1 MSFAKNVK
9 AKEIAFVGNLCHIAK
24 RNTIR
29 NTQRMIRRAIRTTCT
44 SALPR
49 TFRNLIIVSFVFDP
63 RTSQMIAT
71 RSDRYS

>member
-1 MSFAKNVK
+1 MSP
-9 AKEIAFVGNLCHIAK
+9 HIAK

-29 NTQRMIRRAIRTTCT
+29 NTQRMIRRAIRITCA

-49 TFRNLIIVSFVFDP
+49 AFRNLIIVSSVFDH
-63 RTSQMIAT
+63 RTAQMIAT